1 MLRYF
6 QKLKRKKAFTLVEL
20 IVVIAIIGVLTAV
33 LLPTM
38 LNYYR
43 DSRIKTANATAHQ
56 IKNIISTFM
65 AEMEIDH
72 VGMKQGKG
80 INAQI
85 MFMVDKGQWLVKTE
99 CKVNGKKDT
108 DGSLTFFDHKN
119 WWKNNATA
127 VLLDTTTR
135 KDPNHQLALCR
146 AVADSCEGLQSGFIM
161 AFFSSGV
168 CRGVVYM
175 PNCNYLWPGSYS
187 GVPSSMTSGRV
198 QKRATLVRSLNTEGK
213 PALKEF
219 SPWAGVWPKYA
230 DDTLWAGVAGVD
242 IEGYIVGTA
251 PEIELGK
258 MT

>member
-1 MLRYF
+1 MLKYLL
-6 QKLKRKKAFTLVEL
+6 KLRRKKAFTLVEL
-20 IVVIAIIGVLTAV
+20 IVVIAIIGVLVAIMI
-33 LLPTM
+33 PTM

-43 DSRIKTANATAHQ
+43 DSKIKTANATAYQ

-72 VGMKQGKG
+72 YGMKQTKG
-80 INAQI
+80 VNAQI
-85 MFMVDKGQWLVKTE
+85 MFMVNKGQWLVKTE
-99 CKVNGKKDT
+99 CKVNGKNDT

-146 AVADSCEGLQSGFIM
+146 AVADSCQGLDSAFIM

-168 CRGVVYM
+168 CRGVIYI
-175 PNCNYLWPGSYS
+175 PDCNYLWPGTYS
-187 GVPSSMTSGRV
+187 GVPNDMKAGRP
-198 QKRATLVRSLNTEGK
+198 QKRATIVRSLRVEGA

-219 SPWAGVWPKYA
+219 SPWAGVWPESA
-230 DDTLWAGVAGVD
+230 DETIWNGVAGVD

-251 PEIELGK
+251 PVIGIK
-258 MT
+258 